1 MGNAHT
7 PKMGKG
13 RYNADM
19 EDQLAINIIETDA
32 RSRAV
37 LPGHSN
43 SRFIMDEL
51 PGGLILLQPAVV
63 MSEAQLEYVSSP
75 ELRELLTRAAAS
87 KTIRRPR
94 RQRRSE

>member
-1 MGNAHT
+1 MGIWC
-7 PKMGKG
+7 
-13 RYNADM
+13 YDEDM
-19 EDQLAINIIETDA
+19 EKESAVKLIETDA

-43 SRFIMDEL
+43 RRFIMDEL

-63 MSEAQLEYVSSP
+63 ISEAQLEYVSSP
-75 ELRELLTRAAAS
+75 ELRDLLTRAAAS
-87 KTIRRPR
+87 KTVRRPR

>member
-1 MGNAHT
+1 
-7 PKMGKG
+7 MGKG

>member
-1 MGNAHT
+1 MGNW
-7 PKMGKG
+7 
-13 RYNADM
+13 RYNAAM
-19 EDQLAINIIETDA
+19 ETESAAQVIETDA

-43 SRFIMDEL
+43 QRFIMDEL

-75 ELRELLTRAAAS
+75 ELRDLLTRAAAS
-87 KTIRRPR
+87 KTVHRPR
-94 RQRRSE
+94 RKKRSE

>member
-1 MGNAHT
+1 
-7 PKMGKG
+7 MGKWG
-13 RYNADM
+13 YDENM
-19 EDQLAINIIETDA
+19 EKESAVNVIETDA

-43 SRFIMDEL
+43 KRFIMDEL

-63 MSEAQLEYVSSP
+63 MSEAQLEYVANP
-75 ELRELLTRAAAS
+75 ELRDLLTRAAAS
-87 KTIRRPR
+87 KTVARPR

>member
-1 MGNAHT
+1 
-7 PKMGKG
+7 MGKWG
-13 RYNADM
+13 YYENM
-19 EDQLAINIIETDA
+19 EKESAVNVIETDA

-43 SRFIMDEL
+43 KRFIMDEL

-63 MSEAQLEYVSSP
+63 MSEAQLEYVSNP
-75 ELRELLTRAAAS
+75 ELRDLLTRAAAS
-87 KTIRRPR
+87 KTVARPR